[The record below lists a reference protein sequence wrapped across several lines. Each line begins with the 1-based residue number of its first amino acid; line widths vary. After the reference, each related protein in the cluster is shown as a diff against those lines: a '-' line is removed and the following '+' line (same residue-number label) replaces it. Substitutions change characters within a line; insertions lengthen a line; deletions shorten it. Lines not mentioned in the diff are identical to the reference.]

1 MFTFALIVNEICM
14 KRILL
19 AALCVVLFASCSTLR
34 MTGPRDGSVYD
45 RKIPM
50 AIMPY
55 HDETISGA
63 GELVHQLQV
72 NGYKLISFESARTG
86 RIPARGKHPRRGRID
101 MGNSFYILEVHT
113 RKKRGEDDTYS
124 SFRATLSDSHTGYI
138 ILSASLNGKKD
149 ARQTA
154 REFVRKMN
162 QTLR

>member
-1 MFTFALIVNEICM
+1 MFTFVRVRYCTVM
-14 KRILL
+14 KKVLL

-50 AIMPY
+50 AIVPY
-55 HDETISGA
+55 HDDTISGA

-72 NGYKLISFESARTG
+72 NGYKLVSFESARAG
-86 RIPARGKHPRRGRID
+86 RIPARGKRPRRGRID